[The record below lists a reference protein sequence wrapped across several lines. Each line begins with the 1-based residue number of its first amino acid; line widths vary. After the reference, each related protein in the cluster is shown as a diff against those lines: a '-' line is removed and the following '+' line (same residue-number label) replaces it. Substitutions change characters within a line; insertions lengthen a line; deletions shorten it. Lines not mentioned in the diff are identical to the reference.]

1 MNTISSAQV
10 SAKFNSYP
18 PDIRQKL
25 LYLRSLIFEAANELD
40 VSITIE
46 ESLKW
51 GEPSYLVKGGSTIR
65 IDWKEKNPDYCVVY
79 FNCKTTLIST
89 FKVLYQDIFHF
100 EGNRAIMFNIKDS
113 VPIAPL
119 KHCISMALRYH
130 RIKHLPMLGG

>member
-1 MNTISSAQV
+1 MNKIINTQV
-10 SAKFNSYP
+10 AEKFESYP

-25 LYLRSLIFEAANELD
+25 LELRALILETAYEIDKALVLD
-40 VSITIE
+40 

-51 GEPSYLVKGGSTIR
+51 GEPSYTIKGGSTIR
-65 IDWKEKNPDYCVVY
+65 IDWKEKSPDYCGVY
-79 FNCKTTLIST
+79 FNCKTTLVST

-100 EGNRAIMFNIKDS
+100 EGNRAIMLNIKDS
-113 VPIAPL
+113 VPVEPL

>member
-1 MNTISSAQV
+1 MNTISSEQV

-40 VSITIE
+40 ASITIE

-89 FKVLYQDIFHF
+89 FKVLYRDIFHF